1 MISKKLWERLT
12 PIDQTRFEYVLHHLK
27 LIADLR
33 RAASHPAL
41 SFAIRAGL
49 MTFALLYVLPLH
61 PMSMPIALGGGV
73 AIILIAKNVELILF
87 KQKSP
92 A

>member
-1 MISKKLWERLT
+1 
-12 PIDQTRFEYVLHHLK
+12 
-27 LIADLR
+27 LIHDLQQ
-33 RAASHPAL
+33 AASHPAL

-73 AIILIAKNVELILF
+73 AIIYISKSIELVI
-87 KQKSP
+87 KQTSN

>member
-1 MISKKLWERLT
+1 MISKKLWEHLT
-12 PIDQTRFEYVLHHLK
+12 PIDRTRYEYLLHHLT

-61 PMSMPIALGGGV
+61 PKSMPIALGGGV
-73 AIILIAKNVELILF
+73 SIILIAKSLELILF
-87 KQKSP
+87 KQKTP